1 MKTIFI
7 KIPVTIF
14 LFLGLCTIFSDEPS
28 HLQISA
34 EKFYLFAALAFFI
47 VFLLPGIFRSMKSN
61 SDAKR
66 YTNERHAQEEANH
79 QNELRRER
87 EKIQMRNEESIQH
100 LMATLQIPFKI
111 DQQKMQQ
118 LEQIKRDFE
127 KRKNADTASILARL
141 EAMRGSK

>member
-7 KIPVTIF
+7 KIPLTIF
-14 LFLGLCTIFSDEPS
+14 LFLGLCTLFSDDPS
-28 HLQISA
+28 RLLISA
-34 EKFYLFAALAFFI
+34 EKFYSFAALAFFI
-47 VFLLPGIFRSMKSN
+47 VFLLPGIFRSIKSS
-61 SDAKR
+61 SDARR
-66 YTNERHAQEEANH
+66 YANERHAQEEGQH

-87 EKIQMRNEESIQH
+87 ERIQMRNEESIQH
-100 LMATLQIPFKI
+100 LMATLQIQFRI

-141 EAMRGSK
+141 EAMRASQ

>member
-7 KIPVTIF
+7 KIPVMIF
-14 LFLGLCTIFSDEPS
+14 LFLGLCTIFSDDPS
-28 HLQISA
+28 RLSVSA
-34 EKFYLFAALAFFI
+34 EKFYSFAALAFFI
-47 VFLLPGIFRSMKSN
+47 IFLLPGIFRSIKNS

-66 YTNERHAQEEANH
+66 WANERHAQAEADH

-87 EKIQMRNEESIQH
+87 ERIQMRNEESIQH
-100 LMATLQIPFKI
+100 LMATLQIQFRI

-141 EAMRGSK
+141 EAMRASQ